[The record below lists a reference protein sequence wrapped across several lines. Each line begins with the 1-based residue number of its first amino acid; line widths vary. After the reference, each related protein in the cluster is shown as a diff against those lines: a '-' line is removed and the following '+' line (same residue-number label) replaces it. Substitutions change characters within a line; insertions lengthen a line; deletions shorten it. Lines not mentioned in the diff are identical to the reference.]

1 MLEAI
6 DLFVMQKCI
15 DDGHDIHNMTVDLKE
30 VMAGQCL
37 DVSQAYNHNRHNH
50 TNKYGTHRA
59 LTTSSILYSYDRDSV
74 LVGRE
79 LLMIHGHS
87 RTLSLPVD
95 MPQSHITQLAGEGM
109 ALAMPGSSGLVFVLV
124 QTIPRVKGS
133 PVEPFWLSCTR
144 LLVSA

>member
-15 DDGHDIHNMTVDLKE
+15 DDGHDIDNMTVDLRE

-37 DVSQAYNHNRHNH
+37 DVSQAYSNNRHNH
-50 TNKYGTHRA
+50 TNKHGTHRA
-59 LTTSSILYSYDRDSV
+59 LTTSSVVYSYDRDSV

-95 MPQSHITQLAGEGM
+95 MPQSHIAQLAGEGM
-109 ALAMPGSSGLVFVLV
+109 ALPCLAAVVWCLYLCKRFP
-124 QTIPRVKGS
+124 
-133 PVEPFWLSCTR
+133 E
-144 LLVSA
+144 